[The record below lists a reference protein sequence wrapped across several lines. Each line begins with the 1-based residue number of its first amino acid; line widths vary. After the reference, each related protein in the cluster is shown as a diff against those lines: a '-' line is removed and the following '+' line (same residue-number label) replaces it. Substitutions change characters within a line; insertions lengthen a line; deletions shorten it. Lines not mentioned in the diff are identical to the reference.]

1 MPSVVSR
8 VSEYAPGWLA
18 EYATVASALR
28 DNYSALGPF
37 EMSDVMI
44 GITYLREEERRKRAE
59 DLKSMVGKPPDA
71 DVLGRGPTP
80 AELDDLRALCHATE
94 AAYLEDRDKL
104 AAALNEIKHQVVVS
118 EHTSKFQKPAHYVS
132 QRVDTGDIFFVV
144 RGTAILKD
152 VLTDGDCAPKPLDSK
167 LPEMAG
173 AQAHEGHADLRRVAR
188 TGAPPDAPQ
197 RRRRYR
203 RHEKNAE
210 DHRPGTQ
217 PRRGCRRHRRH
228 PPPRAFSNA
237 QMRRLRHP
245 AVPRRLGV
253 LGVRKVSRF
262 RRAPRR
268 RHTPRV
274 FPERRKPSRAAAEYR
289 LEDDGGG

>member
-71 DVLGRGPTP
+71 DVRVAAQP

-94 AAYLEDRDKL
+94 ALPRGPRQARRGAQRDQ
-104 AAALNEIKHQVVVS
+104 APGRGS
-118 EHTSKFQKPAHYVS
+118 EHTSSSRTRRHVS

-144 RGTAILKD
+144 RGTA
-152 VLTDGDCAPKPLDSK
+152 S
-167 LPEMAG
+167 
-173 AQAHEGHADLRRVAR
+173 
-188 TGAPPDAPQ
+188 
-197 RRRRYR
+197 
-203 RHEKNAE
+203 
-210 DHRPGTQ
+210 
-217 PRRGCRRHRRH
+217 
-228 PPPRAFSNA
+228 
-237 QMRRLRHP
+237 
-245 AVPRRLGV
+245 
-253 LGVRKVSRF
+253 
-262 RRAPRR
+262 
-268 RHTPRV
+268 
-274 FPERRKPSRAAAEYR
+274 
-289 LEDDGGG
+289 